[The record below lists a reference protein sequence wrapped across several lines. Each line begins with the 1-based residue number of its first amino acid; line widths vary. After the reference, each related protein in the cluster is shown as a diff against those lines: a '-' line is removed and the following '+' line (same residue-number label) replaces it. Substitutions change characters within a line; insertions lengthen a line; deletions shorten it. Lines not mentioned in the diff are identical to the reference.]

1 MRTIVGLE
9 NIQRSLKN
17 PALTI
22 GNFDGVHLGHQVLY
36 QRVKEW
42 AGRLDGESVVM
53 TFHPH
58 PMRVLVPG
66 NDLAFITSHERK
78 MELIAACGI
87 DTTIVI
93 PFERDFA
100 QISAKDFVEKIL
112 VGQVGVK
119 ALVVGHD
126 YRFGR
131 KREGDIDYLRKL
143 GQEFQFA
150 VDIVPAI
157 EIDGMLVSSTQIRT
171 LVKGGQLQEAS
182 KLLGRPYEVTGTVIR
197 GRDRGGRL
205 LGFPT
210 ANVKVS
216 DKACPK
222 NGVYAVQVLVKGKL
236 YRGAANLGFNPTFA
250 NTEFSV
256 EVFIMDFC
264 EDIYNERITVRFVER
279 LRDEKRFSGIE
290 ELKAQIHRDVDNAR
304 AILTAWETQST
315 RLGHVG
321 PVT

>member
-1 MRTIVGLE
+1 MKTIVGLE
-9 NIQRSLKN
+9 NIQQPLKN

-42 AGRLDGESVVM
+42 ARKLDGESVVM

-58 PMRVLVPG
+58 PMRILVPE
-66 NDLAFITSHERK
+66 NDLSFITSHERK

-87 DTTIVI
+87 DTAIVV
-93 PFERDFA
+93 PFLRGFA
-100 QISAKDFVEKIL
+100 QISARDFVEKIL
-112 VGQVGVK
+112 VGRIGVK
-119 ALVVGHD
+119 AIVVGHD

-131 KREGDIDYLRKL
+131 KREGDIDYLDTL

-150 VDIVPAI
+150 VEIVPAI
-157 EIDGMLVSSTQIRT
+157 QIDGMLVSSTRIRQ
-171 LVKGGQLQEAS
+171 LVKEGQLQEAS
-182 KLLGRPYEVTGTVIR
+182 KLLGRPYEVTGTVIK

-222 NGVYAVQVLVKGKL
+222 GGVYAVQVMVRGKT
-236 YRGAANLGFNPTFA
+236 YRGAANLGYNPTFA
-250 NTEFSV
+250 NTAFSV
-256 EVFIMDFC
+256 EVYILDFS
-264 EDIYNERITVRFVER
+264 ENIYDECITVRFVQR
-279 LRDEKRFSGIE
+279 LRDEKRFSGVE
-290 ELKAQIHRDVDNAR
+290 ELKEQIHRDVQKAQE
-304 AILTAWETQST
+304 ILAAWEAQ
-315 RLGHVG
+315 GGG
-321 PVT
+321 PRSCIT

>member
-1 MRTIVGLE
+1 MKTIVGLE
-9 NIQRSLKN
+9 NIQQPLKN

-22 GNFDGVHLGHQVLY
+22 GNFDGVHLGHQALY

-42 AGRLDGESVVM
+42 ANKLDGESVVM

-58 PMRVLVPG
+58 PTRILVPE

-87 DTTIVI
+87 DTAIVI

-100 QISAKDFVEKIL
+100 QISARDFVEQIL

-131 KREGDIDYLRKL
+131 KREGDIDYLNQL
-143 GQEFQFA
+143 GRELRFA

-157 EIDGMLVSSTQIRT
+157 QIDGMLVSSTQIRN
-171 LVKGGQLQEAS
+171 LVKQGHLQEAG
-182 KLLGRPYEVTGTVIR
+182 KLLGRPYEVSGTVIK

-222 NGVYAVQVLVKGKL
+222 NGVYAVQVLVKNQV
-236 YRGAANLGFNPTFA
+236 YRGAANLGYNPTFA
-250 NTEFSV
+250 GTEFSV
-256 EVFIMDFC
+256 EVHLMDFN
-264 EDIYNERITVRFVER
+264 ENIYDERITVRFVQH
-279 LRDEKRFSGIE
+279 LRDERRFSGVD
-290 ELKAQIHRDVDNAR
+290 ELRAQIHRDVDQAR
-304 AILTAWETQST
+304 EILAALENQGSPASPC
-315 RLGHVG
+315 RL
-321 PVT
+321 

>member
-1 MRTIVGLE
+1 MKTIVGLK
-9 NIQRSLKN
+9 NIQQPLKN

-42 AGRLDGESVVM
+42 ARKLDGESVVM

-58 PMRVLVPG
+58 PMRILVPE
-66 NDLAFITSHERK
+66 NDLSFITSHERK

-87 DTTIVI
+87 DTAIVI
-93 PFERDFA
+93 PFRRDFA
-100 QISAKDFVEKIL
+100 QISARDFVEKIL
-112 VGQVGVK
+112 VGTIGVK
-119 ALVVGHD
+119 AIVVGHD

-131 KREGDIDYLRKL
+131 KREGDIDYLTRL
-143 GQEFQFA
+143 GVEFRFA

-157 EIDGMLVSSTQIRT
+157 QIDGMLVSSTKIRQ
-171 LVKGGQLQEAS
+171 LVKGGQLQDAS
-182 KLLGRPYEVTGTVIR
+182 RLLGRPYEVTGTVIK

-222 NGVYAVQVLVKGKL
+222 GGVYAVQVLVKGKT
-236 YRGAANLGFNPTFA
+236 YRGAANLGYNPTFA
-250 NTEFSV
+250 DTEFSV
-256 EVFIMDFC
+256 EVFILDFH
-264 EDIYNERITVRFVER
+264 ENIYDERITVRFVER
-279 LRDEKRFSGIE
+279 LRDEKRFSGVE
-290 ELKAQIHRDVDNAR
+290 ELKEQIHLDVQKARD
-304 AILTAWETQST
+304 ILATWEDRDSHH
-315 RLGHVG
+315 RRS
-321 PVT
+321 PS

>member
-1 MRTIVGLE
+1 MRTIVGLD
-9 NIQRSLKN
+9 NIQQPLKN

-22 GNFDGVHLGHQVLY
+22 GNFDGVHLGHQALY

-42 AGRLDGESVVM
+42 ASKLDGESVVM

-58 PMRVLVPG
+58 PLRILGPE

-87 DTTIVI
+87 DTAIVI
-93 PFERDFA
+93 PFHRDFA
-100 QISAKDFVEKIL
+100 QISARDFVEKIL

-131 KREGDIDYLRKL
+131 KREGDIGYLNQL
-143 GQEFQFA
+143 GRELQFA

-157 EIDGMLVSSTQIRT
+157 QIDGMLVSSTQIRN
-171 LVKGGQLQEAS
+171 LVKQGQLQEAG
-182 KLLGRPYEVTGTVIR
+182 KLLGRPYEVSGTVVR

-222 NGVYAVQVLVKGKL
+222 NGVYAVQALVKGKA
-236 YRGAANLGFNPTFA
+236 YRGAANLGYNPTFA

-256 EVFIMDFC
+256 EVHLMDFN
-264 EDIYNERITVRFVER
+264 ENIYDERITVRFVEH
-279 LRDEKRFSGIE
+279 LRDERRFSGVE
-290 ELKAQIHRDVDNAR
+290 ELKAQIHRDVDKAR
-304 AILTAWETQST
+304 EILAAWENQGGS
-315 RLGHVG
+315 VG
-321 PVT
+321 PGEI

>member
-1 MRTIVGLE
+1 MRTIVGIE
-9 NIQRSLKN
+9 NIQKPLKN

-58 PMRVLVPG
+58 PMRVLMPES
-66 NDLAFITSHERK
+66 DLTFITSHERK

-87 DTTIVI
+87 DTAIVI
-93 PFERDFA
+93 PFKRDFA
-100 QISAKDFVEKIL
+100 QLSARDFVAKIL

-131 KREGDIDYLRKL
+131 KREGDIDYLGKL

-171 LVKGGQLQEAS
+171 LVKGGHLREAS

-210 ANVKVS
+210 ANVKAS

-222 NGVYAVQVLVKGKL
+222 NGVYAVQVLVKGKV
-236 YRGAANLGFNPTFA
+236 YRGAANLGYNPTFA

-264 EDIYNERITVRFVER
+264 EDIYDERITVQFVER
-279 LRDEKRFSGIE
+279 LRDEKRFSGVE
-290 ELKAQIHRDVDNAR
+290 ELKAQIQRDVDNAR
-304 AILTAWETQST
+304 AILTAWETQGT
-315 RLGHVG
+315 RLGG
-321 PVT
+321 TGSL

>member
-9 NIQRSLKN
+9 NIQQPLKN

-22 GNFDGVHLGHQVLY
+22 GNFDGVHLGHQALY
-36 QRVKEW
+36 QRVRQW
-42 AGRLDGESVVM
+42 ARKLDGESVVM

-58 PMRVLVPG
+58 PLQILVPE
-66 NDLAFITSHERK
+66 NDLSFITSHERK

-87 DTTIVI
+87 DTAIVI
-93 PFERDFA
+93 PFQKDFA
-100 QISAKDFVEKIL
+100 QISARDFVEKIL

-131 KREGDIDYLRKL
+131 KREGDIDYLSQL
-143 GQEFQFA
+143 GQELQFA

-157 EIDGMLVSSTQIRT
+157 QIDGMLVSSTQIRN
-171 LVKGGQLQEAS
+171 LVRRGNLQEAG

-222 NGVYAVQVLVKGKL
+222 NGVYAVQALVKGKV
-236 YRGAANLGFNPTFA
+236 YRGAANLGYNPTFA
-250 NTEFSV
+250 DTEFSV
-256 EVFIMDFC
+256 EVYLMDFN
-264 EDIYNERITVRFVER
+264 ENIYDERITVRFVEH
-279 LRDEKRFSGIE
+279 LRDERRFSGVE
-290 ELKAQIHRDVDNAR
+290 ELKAQIHRDVDKAR
-304 AILTAWETQST
+304 EILAAWETQ
-315 RLGHVG
+315 GAPVG
-321 PVT
+321 PCGV